1 MHYHNISIQIC
12 PDDPVEVERQSCS
25 DNNNWFHIREIP
37 VGYGILI
44 AGATVEEVDAIVAAI
59 NVPIM
64 RRRAELAAKIS
75 AFRSNSND
83 GGIFDAMIA
92 KPTFVPTEHEQTK

>member
-25 DNNNWFHIREIP
+25 DNNNWFHIRELP

-44 AGATVEEVDAIVAAI
+44 DGATVEEVDAIVAAI

-64 RRRAELAAKIS
+64 RRRAELAAKIA
-75 AFRSNSND
+75 AFRSD
-83 GGIFDAMIA
+83 IFDEMVAN
-92 KPTFVPTEHEQTK
+92 KPFIPPEHEQTSRSAP